1 MVGTMRKGRLAK
13 AIQAR
18 PSIRKGYEFHSSDAG
33 CLPRHGA
40 DSAPGAIQRCA
51 GYGKDSAKEG
61 SPTMATTKLSDE
73 ALLAFFQSRPELRDR
88 MASIVG
94 AVGNS
99 EGNLVEADAAE
110 ERLVEEMRLLGREVM
125 QSWASGRVEATER
138 EVRLQAGMHRQGK
151 KTPMAHEVR

>member
-1 MVGTMRKGRLAK
+1 MPKSKDLRRRDATDRASRTIRRSKGCTMTLTSKKVPR
-13 AIQAR
+13 
-18 PSIRKGYEFHSSDAG
+18 SS
-33 CLPRHGA
+33 
-40 DSAPGAIQRCA
+40 GAIQRCA

-110 ERLVEEMRLLGREVM
+110 ERLVEEMRLLGRE
-125 QSWASGRVEATER
+125 
-138 EVRLQAGMHRQGK
+138 
-151 KTPMAHEVR
+151 

>member
-1 MVGTMRKGRLAK
+1 MAARAMAARRCPALVGRRLA
-13 AIQAR
+13 
-18 PSIRKGYEFHSSDAG
+18 
-33 CLPRHGA
+33 
-40 DSAPGAIQRCA
+40 GAIQRCA
-51 GYGKDSAKEG
+51 GYDKDSAKEG

-151 KTPMAHEVR
+151 KNSNGTRSSARSRS